1 MNAPER
7 TAARTASID
16 DVQAVEDRLSEAAHA
31 LRAMHALAT
40 EAQHADDAEHYLTAI
55 RTMAR
60 ATFKGIDACIERLTG
75 APAIGSFASEFDR
88 E

>member
-7 TAARTASID
+7 TAERAVSMD
-16 DVQAVEDRLSEAAHA
+16 DVQAVEGRLFEAAHA
-31 LRAMHALAT
+31 LRAMYALAT
-40 EAQHADDAEHYLTAI
+40 EAQHSDDAEHYLTAI

-60 ATFKGIDACIERLTG
+60 ATFKGIDACLVRLTG
-75 APAIGSFASEFDR
+75 APAIGGFASEFDR